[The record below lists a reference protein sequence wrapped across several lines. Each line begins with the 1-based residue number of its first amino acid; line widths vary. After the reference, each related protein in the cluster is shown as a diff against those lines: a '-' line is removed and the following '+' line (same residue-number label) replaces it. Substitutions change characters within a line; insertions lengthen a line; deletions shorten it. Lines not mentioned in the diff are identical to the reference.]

1 MPGIYLLSHICVCLG
16 FPGGSVVNNLPDDAE
31 AASLTPGSGRP
42 PEEGSGNPLQYA
54 CLGNPRQRSLVGYS
68 PWGCKELD
76 MT

>member
-16 FPGGSVVNNLPDDAE
+16 FPGGSVVKNPPDDAG

-42 PEEGSGNPLQYA
+42 PGEGNGNPFQYA

-76 MT
+76 VT

>member
-16 FPGGSVVNNLPDDAE
+16 FPGGSVVMNPPDDAG

-42 PEEGSGNPLQYA
+42 PGEGNGNPFQYA

-76 MT
+76 VT